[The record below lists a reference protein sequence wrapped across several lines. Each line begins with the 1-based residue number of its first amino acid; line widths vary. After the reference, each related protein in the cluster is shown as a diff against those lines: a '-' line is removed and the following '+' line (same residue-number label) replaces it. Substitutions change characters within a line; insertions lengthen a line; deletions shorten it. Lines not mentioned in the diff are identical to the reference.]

1 MFDSLMLAFED
12 AHAATAA
19 PHMEPVQWAWLPPIT
34 ALVVFLAAF
43 VVLYLKVW
51 PQIIKGLDDRDN
63 KIRQEIASAEAARE
77 KANNA
82 LKEYEQ
88 SLADARE
95 EAGRMIAKARE
106 DAKAA
111 ADELR
116 TRNDAELTELKTR
129 ARREIES
136 AKQAAISEI
145 HAEAANLATAAA
157 AKILQRELNAGD
169 QQSLVEQS
177 LKELATAQRN

>member
-1 MFDSLMLAFED
+1 MLTSLLLAFED
-12 AHAATAA
+12 THAAE
-19 PHMEPVQWAWLPPIT
+19 HLEPTQAAWLPFAT
-34 ALVVFLAAF
+34 ALVVFLLAF
-43 VVLYLKVW
+43 GILYVKVW
-51 PQIIKGLDDRDN
+51 PQIVKGLDDRDN

-82 LKEYEQ
+82 LKEYEA
-88 SLADARE
+88 SLAEARE

-111 ADELR
+111 ADDLR
-116 TRNDAELTELKTR
+116 ARNDAELTELKSR

-136 AKQAAISEI
+136 AKQAAIAEI
-145 HAEAANLATAAA
+145 HAKAADLATAAA
-157 AKILQRELNAGD
+157 SKILQREINAGD

-177 LKELATAQRN
+177 LQELATAQRN